1 MKQCV
6 NCGREIDDPINICP
20 YCGTIQKR
28 DPKYVAV
35 VLTIGGIAI
44 IALVL
49 FLVFS
54 LRSLFSHQVDNSSN
68 AYREIRNSMRNEANI
83 VNASEEYVAYNQE
96 GSTSNSASVRD
107 NYSQD
112 ASNFQNAIS
121 RFNPYSDVVSKA
133 NLNSQE
139 AKSHNSIF
147 ESYFGTDVT
156 ATEAKSLLSEIR
168 TNNLTASRNEECATI
183 GVCLVSPDATADE
196 RNGIYGMTI
205 DSKSISDATF
215 ENYTFT
221 PDVSKVTLQL
231 KPGKNY
237 TINVANSK
245 VWNED
250 QEGKT
255 GFEIE
260 NDPLGQAETGT
271 TGGYYSSGYIRL
283 IYIVENS

>member
-6 NCGREIDDPINICP
+6 NCGREIDDQMNTCP

-28 DPKYVAV
+28 DPKFVAV
-35 VLTIGGIAI
+35 VLTVAGIAI

-54 LRSLFSHQVDNSSN
+54 LRSLFSRQVDNSSN

-83 VNASEEYVAYNQE
+83 VSASEEYVTYNQE
-96 GSTSNSASVRD
+96 GSTSNSASVHD
-107 NYSQD
+107 TYSQD

-139 AKSHNSIF
+139 AKAQNSKF

-156 ATEAKSLLSEIR
+156 ATEAKNLISEIR

-183 GVCLVSPDATADE
+183 AVCFVSPDARADE

-205 DSKSISDATF
+205 DSKNISDATF
-215 ENYTFT
+215 DNYTFT
-221 PDVSKVTLQL
+221 PDVQKITSQL
-231 KPGKNY
+231 KTGKTY
-237 TINVANSK
+237 TVNVANTK
-245 VWNED
+245 VWNKD
-250 QEGKT
+250 QEGIT

-260 NDPLGQAETGT
+260 DDPLGQAETGA

-283 IYIVENS
+283 IYIVENN

>member
-44 IALVL
+44 LALVL

-54 LRSLFSHQVDNSSN
+54 LRSLFSRQVDNSSN

-83 VNASEEYVAYNQE
+83 VNASEEYVTYNQE

-107 NYSQD
+107 TYSQD

-121 RFNPYSDVVSKA
+121 RFNPYSDVVSNA
-133 NLNSQE
+133 NLNANE
-139 AKSHNSIF
+139 AEAHNS
-147 ESYFGTDVT
+147 SYKNYFGTEVT
-156 ATEAKSLLSEIR
+156 AVDVKNLVSEIR
-168 TNNLTASRNEECATI
+168 TNNLTASRNEESAII
-183 GVCLVSPDATADE
+183 GVCYVSPDARADE

-205 DSKSISDATF
+205 DSKNISDATF
-215 ENYTFT
+215 DNYTFT
-221 PDVSKVTLQL
+221 PDVQKITSQL
-231 KPGKNY
+231 KTGKTY
-237 TINVANSK
+237 TVNVANTK
-245 VWNED
+245 VWNKD
-250 QEGKT
+250 QEGIT

-260 NDPLGQAETGT
+260 DDPLGQAVTGS

-283 IYIVENS
+283 IYIVEN

>member
-35 VLTIGGIAI
+35 VLTIGWIAI

-83 VNASEEYVAYNQE
+83 VNASEEYVTYNQE

-139 AKSHNSIF
+139 AKSHNSMF

-183 GVCLVSPDATADE
+183 AVCLVSPDATADE
-196 RNGIYGMTI
+196 RNGIYGMTT
-205 DSKSISDATF
+205 DSKNISGATF

-245 VWNED
+245 VWNGD

-283 IYIVENS
+283 IYIVENN